1 MKPLGVLSKLQKS
14 TPVLDPVL
22 VHLELKNILPTAFF
36 VSQQR
41 GRGGVK
47 EKKARKGKRREGRKR
62 RGGKGTGLAPTFN
75 S

>member
-41 GRGGVK
+41 GRGVK
-47 EKKARKGKRREGRKR
+47 EKKARKGKRMEGRKR